1 MRTVGV
7 YLIFGAV
14 VLRTAVVGWLEPEF
28 PVVMTLLT
36 GYGVLLFG
44 KTWLMYRAP
53 SHYLPSSRTQ
63 LTYLFLQS
71 VLAIEVLI
79 VSSYEDFLAMLFIPL
94 SLDAVAFF
102 GRWVGYMVISIFSA
116 AMIATLLFSDTGLV
130 FGLVMGILYSAIS
143 FLFGGYAY
151 QVQKAKA
158 AKDQN
163 IQMFNALQ
171 STHDQLQGY
180 TDQKANLAIEQERNR
195 LAREL
200 HDSVT
205 QTVFSMNL
213 AAQSARLLFEKEP
226 LHTATQLLHLEDLG
240 ANALREI
247 QSLVSQLKP
256 RSIIQEGLPTALR
269 ELAFEQKTRNG
280 LNIQLE
286 IHGERILSE
295 RVATRLYAIAQ
306 EALMNVS
313 KHSGACE
320 AVLRLNLVKDHSS
333 LEIED
338 RGRGFQPD
346 AALDKRGHL
355 GLTGMLER
363 AREIGWSVS
372 VSSRPGQGT
381 RICTRENP
389 PGVNA

>member
-1 MRTVGV
+1 
-7 YLIFGAV
+7 
-14 VLRTAVVGWLEPEF
+14 
-28 PVVMTLLT
+28 
-36 GYGVLLFG
+36 
-44 KTWLMYRAP
+44 
-53 SHYLPSSRTQ
+53 
-63 LTYLFLQS
+63 
-71 VLAIEVLI
+71 
-79 VSSYEDFLAMLFIPL
+79 
-94 SLDAVAFF
+94 
-102 GRWVGYMVISIFSA
+102 MVISIFSA
-116 AMIATLLFSDTGLV
+116 AMIATLLFSDIGPV

-163 IQMFNALQ
+163 IQMFHELR

-180 TDQKANLAIEQERNR
+180 TDQKASLAIEQERNR

-213 AAQSARLLFEKEP
+213 AAQSARLLFDKEP

-256 RSIIQEGLPTALR
+256 RSIIQEGLPRALR

-286 IHGERILSE
+286 IQGERILSE

-313 KHSGACE
+313 KHSGICE
-320 AVLRLNLVKDHSS
+320 AVLRLNLVMDHSS
-333 LEIED
+333 LEVED
-338 RGRGFQPD
+338 HGRGFHPD
-346 AALDKRGHL
+346 AALDNRGHL
-355 GLTGMLER
+355 GLTGMRER

-389 PGVNA
+389 PGANV